1 MKTIVEFG
9 IPQSALSVKRPCG
22 VSGEIVC
29 DSIKAGIRAAN
40 KIGFVLSQGQSSVNI
55 KVSKDMPRMTFWG
68 KDGKFWVSLS
78 VLDGVD
84 RGDYAAKAD
93 REAKENHD

>member
-22 VSGEIVC
+22 VSGEIIC

-40 KIGFVLSQGQSSVNI
+40 HIGFVLSQGQSYVNL
-55 KVSKDMPRMTFWG
+55 KVSKDMPRSTFWS

-78 VLDGVD
+78 VLDGAD
-84 RGDYAAKAD
+84 RGAYAAKAD
-93 REAKENHD
+93 REAEENHD